1 MLFFNNTR
9 DYFTR
14 GHHQMV
20 NTKIKS
26 ITFFC
31 SQRRRSCMQ
40 SVKTRPGAYCGS
52 DHQLL
57 IAKFTLKLNETRKN
71 TKPADMT

>member
-1 MLFFNNTR
+1 
-9 DYFTR
+9 
-14 GHHQMV
+14 
-20 NTKIKS
+20 
-26 ITFFC
+26 
-31 SQRRRSCMQ
+31 MQ

-57 IAKFTLKLNETRKN
+57 IAKFTLKLKETRKN